1 MSVVDLVLQIGL
13 QITLTAW
20 VVRRDMR
27 RAPPERLVRAWND
40 ASFWSAVVVFG
51 PLCIPVHFVR
61 TRRSLVGLVIGA
73 AWMIAVMA
81 ILGLISEGV
90 ARLGDLATT

>member
-1 MSVVDLVLQIGL
+1 VSVVDLVLQIGL

-27 RAPPERLVRAWND
+27 RASPGRLVRAWND

-61 TRRSLVGLVIGA
+61 TRRSFVGLVIGA